1 MRTKR
6 LGDMLIELGLLT
18 NDQLKQALEFQAKE
32 KDRLG
37 TTLVK
42 HKFYYGT
49 SADRCA
55 AYAAWY

>member
-37 TTLVK
+37 TTLINLETLIPSFQLWMMQKSLVK
-42 HKFYYGT
+42 
-49 SADRCA
+49 
-55 AYAAWY
+55 